1 MRAYISSATTKP
13 NKLNPQGVCF
23 EWVTGLTLHYTI
35 NPTFLMKKLNLFF
48 PIATTKAV
56 FDSFDADDVRDS
68 VCNIMESNCTK
79 TLQSNNLTVDGCKDA
94 YDKLNM
100 TDNGYL
106 DSNTKGCRIL
116 HSTFVPI
123 NTGHC
128 PHLSFAELVDEKGM
142 IKCQK
147 SKGRKPSDLF
157 SPQELEN
164 IRTKGQDL
172 GFPTSLSRSCTTN
185 APTKVPTKAPTKVPT
200 KVTLS
205 GKGTKNPVAKASKK
219 ETVIFN

>member
-1 MRAYISSATTKP
+1 MRATISHATTKH
-13 NKLNPQGVCF
+13 NNLNPQGVCI
-23 EWVTGLTLHYTI
+23 EWITGLTLHYTI
-35 NPTFLMKKLNLFF
+35 DPTFLLKKLNLFF
-48 PIATTKAV
+48 PIATIKAV

-79 TLQSNNLTVDGCKDA
+79 TLQFNNLTVDGCKDA

-106 DSNTKGCRIL
+106 DSNTKGCRIS
-116 HSTFVPI
+116 HSAFVPI

-128 PHLSFAELVDEKGM
+128 PHLSFAQLKDEKGM
-142 IKCQK
+142 IKCQE
-147 SKGRKPSDLF
+147 SRGRKPSDLF

-172 GFPTSLSRSCTTN
+172 GFPTNLTKSCTTN
-185 APTKVPTKAPTKVPT
+185 APTKAPTKVPT

-205 GKGTKNPVAKASKK
+205 GK
-219 ETVIFN
+219 